1 MDAVEQAQPLSAQ
14 THGKVFEDAGLRWRS
29 ETEGVPFHRMPR
41 FRLRELRRARSL
53 RIWYCWSWA
62 KRSLWP
68 EVQARLFGSSSQ
80 SSHVASGTNSV
91 KGEHGHRERDLAL
104 VVLDVLNELRRCEDF
119 QHDPGVLPDEGVGAK
134 LEVVASQWEW
144 KGQDERGDSVQVL
157 VCCPG
162 VGQVE
167 LEGEAVYAGI
177 DWLPVEVVRP
187 NGLESED
194 VPLII
199 FIAAVSRLV
208 LHYLTADGL
217 LEEAEPVLVKE
228 HDHSGLCS
236 VIIGETTHAS
246 LFRGDMPFLHCVEEV
261 VHETD

>member
-1 MDAVEQAQPLSAQ
+1 MDAVEQIRPRPVRP
-14 THGKVFEDAGLRWRS
+14 HRKVFEDTGLPWRNRTEGVLGLRMPKVRLRFKRTRHLWNWHCRSWAEGSPWSKVRAGLR
-29 ETEGVPFHRMPR
+29 
-41 FRLRELRRARSL
+41 
-53 RIWYCWSWA
+53 
-62 KRSLWP
+62 
-68 EVQARLFGSSSQ
+68 SSSQ

-91 KGEHGHRERDLAL
+91 EGQHGPREWDLAL
-104 VVLDVLNELRRCEDF
+104 VVLDVLDELRRCEDF

-144 KGQDERGDSVQVL
+144 KGQDERGDFVQVL
-157 VCCPG
+157 MCCLG

-187 NGLESED
+187 NGLKSED

-199 FIAAVSRLV
+199 FM

-236 VIIGETTHAS
+236 VIIGETTHTS